1 MFIPVEGNS
10 NLVRN
15 SATNAIVN
23 VNSSEYN
30 AYINNR
36 KKKLKESEK
45 IDQIESDLISIKDQ
59 ISEIKDLLRRIA
71 ND

>member
-1 MFIPVEGNS
+1 MYIPVDGNY

-15 SATNAIVN
+15 SVTNAIVN

-30 AYINNR
+30 SYIQNRENNS
-36 KKKLKESEK
+36 KKSEK
-45 IDQIESDLISIKDQ
+45 IDQIESDLINIRNE
-59 ISEIKDLLRRIA
+59 ISEIKNLLRRLA